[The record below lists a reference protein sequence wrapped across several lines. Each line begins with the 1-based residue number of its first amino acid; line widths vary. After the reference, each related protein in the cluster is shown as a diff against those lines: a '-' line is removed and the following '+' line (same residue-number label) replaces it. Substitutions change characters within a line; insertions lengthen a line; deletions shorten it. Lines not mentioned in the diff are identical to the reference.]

1 MVRRYDWKNAKNHPK
16 HEGIGKVST
25 ALRQIKHHCSEHGGN
40 YPVIGVEPV
49 VGASLRGAFRKFF
62 LRLGHFCET

>member
-1 MVRRYDWKNAKNHPK
+1 MHMNERGSLDPGVT
-16 HEGIGKVST
+16 GKV
-25 ALRQIKHHCSEHGGN
+25 RGGVS
-40 YPVIGVEPV
+40 PTRVEPV

>member
-1 MVRRYDWKNAKNHPK
+1 MWRGVWRA
-16 HEGIGKVST
+16 
-25 ALRQIKHHCSEHGGN
+25 A
-40 YPVIGVEPV
+40 GVEPV